1 MSPTN
6 SPVGY
11 SDGYPRKMGNSA
23 NVIVNGQRAPVVGKT
38 SMNTSMVDVTDI
50 KGVSTGQEV
59 TLFGEQAREK
69 ISISEMEKNADLIF
83 PELYTVWGVANPR
96 VYIP

>member
-1 MSPTN
+1 
-6 SPVGY
+6 
-11 SDGYPRKMGNSA
+11 MGNSA
-23 NVIVNGQRAPVVGKT
+23 NVIVNGQRAPVVEKT
-38 SMNTSMVDVTDI
+38 SMNTSMVDVTDDVTDI

-59 TLFGEQAREK
+59 TLFGEQAREQ

-83 PELYTVWGVANPR
+83 PELYTVCGVANPS